1 MEPLR
6 NSQDDGRKIL
16 TIGQINTIVRDVL
29 ASELHLQNIWIE
41 GEISNLVTHTSGHIY
56 FSLKDESSAL
66 ACTFFKGANQRNRD
80 VKIANGLRIQARGG
94 ISVFVPR
101 GQYQFNVQQVLPAG
115 EGLLR
120 LKIEQ
125 LKRKLHAEGLFAG
138 EKKRPLPSFPFTLGI
153 ATAPTG
159 AAIQDIIR
167 VARSRFPSIN
177 LLLAPC
183 MVQGPE
189 AADSIAYAIDLLNR
203 PELEVDVIIAG
214 RGGGSFEDLL
224 PFNDEMVVRAFAR
237 SRVPI
242 VSAVGHEIDHPLT
255 DLAADDYAATPS
267 AAVQKVVPII
277 GEIMDRVEECALR
290 LRYSLLQNHKRGKD
304 RLQRV
309 LTSRVH
315 KKPTAMLEPA
325 FMELDALDRGINTAM
340 RARINHN
347 QRQLETF
354 QNLSMLYSSRVQEF
368 WEHFRIVE
376 ERLTNFSPLGTL
388 KRGYSILRNVDKKI
402 LRRAKETR
410 PGEKLEVILSE
421 GKLLV
426 HVDQVIPGSEDTLL

>member
-1 MEPLR
+1 MEPVR
-6 NSQDDGRKIL
+6 KQETDGRQVL
-16 TIGQINTIVRDVL
+16 SIGQINSIVRDVL

-56 FSLKDESSAL
+56 FSLKDESSSL

-125 LKRKLHAEGLFAG
+125 LKRKLYNEGLFAG
-138 EKKRPLPSFPFTLGI
+138 ERKRPLPSFPFTVGI
-153 ATAPTG
+153 VTAPTG

-167 VARSRFPSIN
+167 VARSRFPNVN

-183 MVQGPE
+183 VVQGPE
-189 AADSIAYAIDLLNR
+189 APESIAYAIELLNR
-203 PELEVDVIIAG
+203 AELEVDVIIAG

-224 PFNDEMVVRAFAR
+224 PFNEEMVVRAFAS

-255 DLAADDYAATPS
+255 DLAADDFAATPS
-267 AAVQKVVPII
+267 AAAQKVVPIV
-277 GEIMDRVEECALR
+277 GDIMDRVEECALR
-290 LRYSLLQNHKRGKD
+290 LRFSLVQNHKRGKD

-315 KKPTAMLEPA
+315 KKPSAMLEPA
-325 FMELDALDRGINTAM
+325 FMELDALERGIGNAM
-340 RARINHN
+340 RARIQKH

-354 QNLSMLYSSRVQEF
+354 QNLPMFYSRRIQEF
-368 WEHFRIVE
+368 WEHFKIVE

-388 KRGYSILRNVDKKI
+388 KRGYSILRNGQNKI
-402 LRRAKETR
+402 LRRASETR
-410 PGEKLEVILSE
+410 INEDLEVILSQ
-421 GKLLV
+421 GKLRV
-426 HVDQVIPGSEDTLL
+426 KVQEVVPESDPAN